1 MNREYKKGEIIFKQG
16 EYAPVMYDILAGSV
30 GAYTG
35 YGTEDETLLA
45 VMNAGQFLGEMGVI
59 EAYPRSATAV
69 AMEDGTTLREID
81 DKEFSDYFYEQ
92 PARLL
97 LIMQQISARL
107 RDRTADYEAACRI
120 RDELLATQKAPAK
133 RSNGFFEKLEA
144 ILAFYNDSKMNNFP
158 Y

>member
-1 MNREYKKGEIIFKQG
+1 
-16 EYAPVMYDILAGSV
+16 
-30 GAYTG
+30 
-35 YGTEDETLLA
+35 
-45 VMNAGQFLGEMGVI
+45 MNAGQFLGEMGVI

-81 DKEFSDYFYEQ
+81 EKEFSDYFYEQ

-144 ILAFYNDSKMNNFP
+144 ILAFYNDSMMNNFP